1 MIEIKP
7 DNQMYCFPAETSP
20 KEQQKKK
27 IYPSIYDPV
36 ILLFSSQVTIPYRK
50 IGEGTAELL
59 FLDDYGIPVRGVKS
73 SDCIVKKVYD
83 KEDTIEI
90 AGYFEEKVSSH
101 AVPVAA
107 ANMQVFNKI
116 TYILLRWQ
124 LPLESGKTIHI
135 IESFCPN
142 FIREKL
148 VYCIAKNYDLS
159 QKRLFLKKIYR
170 DSELV
175 ILGANGKWKINK
187 EKASIAEVRGI
198 FWEYCV
204 PESWLTE
211 EVVIFS
217 VRSWYNPMVN

>member
-1 MIEIKP
+1 MIEVKP

-36 ILLFSSQVTIPYRK
+36 VLLFSSRVTIPGRK
-50 IGEGTAELL
+50 MGEGTAELL

-73 SDCIVKKVYD
+73 SDCIVRKVYD
-83 KEDTIEI
+83 KESTIEI

-107 ANMQVFNKI
+107 ANMQVFHKI
-116 TYILLRWQ
+116 AYILLRWQ
-124 LPLESGKTIHI
+124 LPLESGKIIHI
-135 IESFCPN
+135 IESFYLN
-142 FIREKL
+142 FMKEKSL
-148 VYCIAKNYDLS
+148 YRIDKNYDLS
-159 QKRLFLKKIYR
+159 QKRLFFKKLYR

-175 ILGANGKWKINK
+175 ILGENGRWKINR
-187 EKASIAEVRGI
+187 EKALISEVRQI

-217 VRSWYNPMVN
+217 VRHDTI